1 LTNLDGQNAST
12 DSPLDE
18 TRSQGRDIAI
28 DYLRAFV
35 IVLVV
40 LLHAALA
47 YTSFGTYDETHW
59 VDSSAPVVDTV
70 RWPLL
75 DWVVGFLDG
84 FFMPLLFLVSGLF
97 VISSLTRRGSR
108 GFFVSRLRRLGIPF
122 VFGALVL
129 APWAFLPSYLM
140 ASTRPETPYLATFF
154 TSDGWPVGPPWFLW
168 VLLVFSGVVALV
180 HRIAPNALGKLRPPK
195 ALVISLV
202 ALISFLPLRMIGSH
216 FWWISLGPFDAQPIR
231 LGLYFAYF
239 LLGMALGTGQQWQQ
253 KNWPKLWGLWLFG
266 GTFSLF
272 FYMALSDNAFSL
284 SSPLS
289 EVLLS
294 VTLAVGSTGASLGL
308 LGAFRRKD
316 WSRLWGLW
324 LLVGIFSLAL
334 HRGVWN
340 GVLPLP
346 GLVFLAVLSVSFAVG
361 CAGTILGVLGASR
374 KLVRRLRP
382 VFDSLGANSFSI
394 YLIHYG
400 VVLWIQFALLSVSW
414 PAWVKFGVA
423 FTGGCA
429 LSWGASALIR
439 KIPAVHRVL

>member
-1 LTNLDGQNAST
+1 
-12 DSPLDE
+12 
-18 TRSQGRDIAI
+18 
-28 DYLRAFV
+28 
-35 IVLVV
+35 
-40 LLHAALA
+40 
-47 YTSFGTYDETHW
+47 
-59 VDSSAPVVDTV
+59 
-70 RWPLL
+70 
-75 DWVVGFLDG
+75 
-84 FFMPLLFLVSGLF
+84 
-97 VISSLTRRGSR
+97 
-108 GFFVSRLRRLGIPF
+108 
-122 VFGALVL
+122 
-129 APWAFLPSYLM
+129 
-140 ASTRPETPYLATFF
+140 
-154 TSDGWPVGPPWFLW
+154 
-168 VLLVFSGVVALV
+168 
-180 HRIAPNALGKLRPPK
+180 
-195 ALVISLV
+195 
-202 ALISFLPLRMIGSH
+202 
-216 FWWISLGPFDAQPIR
+216 
-231 LGLYFAYF
+231 
-239 LLGMALGTGQQWQQ
+239 
-253 KNWPKLWGLWLFG
+253 
-266 GTFSLF
+266 
-272 FYMALSDNAFSL
+272 MALSDNAFSL